1 GRLEPVGHELD
12 GDWQFMGDE
21 PITDYTKIG
30 MVVALE
36 EIIKKDNSVLKV
48 ADLPKGY
55 QATRKGRKDK
65 WAIVKIEYSDVEIA
79 QMGFICSE
87 CGELHKEIPM
97 AYGASAPYKYF
108 QIPANEL
115 NDRCE
120 LTQDTCIIDEK
131 DFYIKGQLNI
141 PVDNNDRF
149 CWNVWVLISREDFL
163 RSIEL
168 WHEENRFLEK
178 PYEGK
183 MATKLDC
190 YPDTLNLDVLV
201 YTQKIGITPE
211 IEVIEST
218 NPIFFEQQN
227 GISMERVISF
237 ARQILYAH

>member
-1 GRLEPVGHELD
+1 
-12 GDWQFMGDE
+12 
-21 PITDYTKIG
+21 
-30 MVVALE
+30 
-36 EIIKKDNSVLKV
+36 
-48 ADLPKGY
+48 
-55 QATRKGRKDK
+55 
-65 WAIVKIEYSDVEIA
+65 
-79 QMGFICSE
+79 
-87 CGELHKEIPM
+87 
-97 AYGASAPYKYF
+97 YF